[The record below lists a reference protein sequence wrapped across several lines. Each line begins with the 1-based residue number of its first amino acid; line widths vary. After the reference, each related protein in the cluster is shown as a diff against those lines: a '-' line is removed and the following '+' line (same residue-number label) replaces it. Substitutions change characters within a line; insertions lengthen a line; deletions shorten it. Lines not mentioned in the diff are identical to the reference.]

1 MALLKFSRERSVR
14 EIYLQFSDSLVNI
27 VKLNMKPSP
36 DYNVLLLFKF
46 SSV

>member
-1 MALLKFSRERSVR
+1 MALLTFSRERSVR
-14 EIYLQFSDSLVNI
+14 EIYLQFSLVNI